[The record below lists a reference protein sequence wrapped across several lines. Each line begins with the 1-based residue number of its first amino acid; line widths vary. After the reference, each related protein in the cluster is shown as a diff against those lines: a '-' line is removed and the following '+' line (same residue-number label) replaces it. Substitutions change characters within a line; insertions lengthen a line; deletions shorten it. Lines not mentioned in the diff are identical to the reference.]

1 MDNRANTAVDAFFKS
16 SSGSPPAAAP
26 GGMPTNS
33 LDPNHFTR
41 MISLQN
47 RLMAIV
53 AEAQAIVQELQQNGF
68 FPRGSGANPEEDAAI
83 TVMQMLGSVPGSVK
97 RTPPAPANTTGVN
110 NNHNSG
116 SSGNTSGATVSSAG
130 DAATVQRVPSPNST
144 NMPPAAGSDDAAGW
158 AQAKAGG
165 AEAHYTSSIQNAVS
179 HNAVEEFLL
188 AGQGGSNTN
197 HGSNPNL
204 YGSGAAMAEDEDKLA
219 EGSEMLAFVEFKRGR
234 VRKYRCEHRIEPGSY
249 VLVDGDRGT
258 DCGLLV
264 QTIERKPNNETA
276 VVSMEGCDIRDE
288 KIKLENGHVLR
299 QASEED
305 IDRLH
310 NIIANAESVA
320 LKTCRQRCNELGIDI
335 DLQDVEY
342 QFDMKKISF
351 FFDCDHSVDFRSL
364 VRELYRTFGARIWME
379 NINPKVKNSMPDQ
392 GAGGHERGHGND
404 RHHGNNGGGWRNGR
418 GGRGRE
424 Y

>member
-16 SSGSPPAAAP
+16 GSGSPAAAQV
-26 GGMPTNS
+26 GMASNS

-53 AEAQAIVQELQQNGF
+53 AEAQTIVQELQQNGF
-68 FPRGSGANPEEDAAI
+68 FPRGAGANPEEDAAI
-83 TVMQMLGSVPGSVK
+83 TVMQMLGSVPGSSSSSK
-97 RTPPAPANTTGVN
+97 CSPLAQQYANSN
-110 NNHNSG
+110 NN
-116 SSGNTSGATVSSAG
+116 SSGAAAPSAG
-130 DAATVQRVPSPNST
+130 DAATAQRVSSPNLASMPLAGQDEHISAYT
-144 NMPPAAGSDDAAGW
+144 NAA
-158 AQAKAGG
+158 
-165 AEAHYTSSIQNAVS
+165 HNAVS

-188 AGQGGSNTN
+188 SGQGSHNN
-197 HGSNPNL
+197 NQNI
-204 YGSGAAMAEDEDKLA
+204 YVNGAGVAEEDDKLA

-276 VVSMEGCDIRDE
+276 VVSMEGCDIRDD

-392 GAGGHERGHGND
+392 SGGGNERGHGSGSND
-404 RHHGNNGGGWRNGR
+404 RHHGGGGGWRNGR
-418 GGRGRE
+418 GGRGRD

>member
-1 MDNRANTAVDAFFKS
+1 MSHMDSRANTAVDAFFKS
-16 SSGSPPAAAP
+16 GSGSPPAAAQ

-83 TVMQMLGSVPGSVK
+83 TVMQMLGSVPGSAK
-97 RTPPAPANTTGVN
+97 RTPPAQSN
-110 NNHNSG
+110 NNSG
-116 SSGNTSGATVSSAG
+116 STGSSAA
-130 DAATVQRVPSPNST
+130 DAAAAQRVPSPNSA
-144 NMPPAAGSDDAAGW
+144 NMPPVASAGTDDW
-158 AQAKAGG
+158 SRAKGNSG
-165 AEAHYTSSIQNAVS
+165 EGQYTNSIQNANNNAVS

-188 AGQGGSNTN
+188 SGQ
-197 HGSNPNL
+197 GSNPHHQSHHLNGSNQNL
-204 YGSGAAMAEDEDKLA
+204 YGSAAGLGEEDDKLA

-392 GAGGHERGHGND
+392 GAGGNERGHGNND
-404 RHHGNNGGGWRNGR
+404 RHHGGNNNNGGGWRNGR
-418 GGRGRE
+418 GRGRD

>member
-1 MDNRANTAVDAFFKS
+1 MAYTESHVNKAIDVFLDTR
-16 SSGSPPAAAP
+16 SGSPPAVTSANA
-26 GGMPTNS
+26 TVSNNTV
-33 LDPNHFTR
+33 DHNRFAT
-41 MISLQN
+41 MIALQN
-47 RLMAIV
+47 RLLSIM
-53 AEAQAIVQELQQNGF
+53 AEAQTIVQHLQQNGF
-68 FPRGSGANPEEDAAI
+68 FPRGSGTNPEEDAANI
-83 TVMQMLGSVPGSVK
+83 IMQMLRASLEASNSSITSPSGMGSGLPSVMDTGS
-97 RTPPAPANTTGVN
+97 A
-110 NNHNSG
+110 
-116 SSGNTSGATVSSAG
+116 
-130 DAATVQRVPSPNST
+130 QRVPSPNST
-144 NMPPAAGSDDAAGW
+144 NMPAGLDDVSSWAPTKSSPDNNSHSRSDTDNAI
-158 AQAKAGG
+158 
-165 AEAHYTSSIQNAVS
+165 HSAVS
-179 HNAVEEFLL
+179 HNAIEEFLL
-188 AGQGGSNTN
+188 SGQDAQQQKQLQQQNYSSAAGADHNEEG
-197 HGSNPNL
+197 
-204 YGSGAAMAEDEDKLA
+204 DELP

-234 VRKYRCEHRIEPGSY
+234 VRKYVCDHRIEPGNY

-276 VVSMEGCDIRDE
+276 VVSMEGCDIRDD
-288 KIKLENGHVLR
+288 KIKLENGRVLR

-320 LKTCRQRCNELGIDI
+320 LKTCRQRCLELGIDI

-379 NINPKVKNSMPDQ
+379 NINPKVKNSMPD
-392 GAGGHERGHGND
+392 ASGHERGHGGG
-404 RHHGNNGGGWRNGR
+404 HHGNGGGWRNNHR
-418 GGRGRE
+418 GGRGRD

>member
-1 MDNRANTAVDAFFKS
+1 MDNRANTAVDAFFKGG
-16 SSGSPPAAAP
+16 SGSPPAAAP
-26 GGMPTNS
+26 ASMPTGP

-41 MISLQN
+41 MITLQN
-47 RLMAIV
+47 RLMAII
-53 AEAQAIVQELQQNGF
+53 AEAQTIVQELQQNGF
-68 FPRGSGANPEEDAAI
+68 FPRGNGANPEEEAAI
-83 TVMQMLGSVPGSVK
+83 SVMQMLGSVPGSNK
-97 RTPPAPANTTGVN
+97 RSPPVQ
-110 NNHNSG
+110 NSSTYG
-116 SSGNTSGATVSSAG
+116 
-130 DAATVQRVPSPNST
+130 AATSSMDGASAAAAQRVPSPNST
-144 NMPPAAGSDDAAGW
+144 NMPHGRGGEDTW
-158 AQAKAGG
+158 AHAKAAVDGH
-165 AEAHYTSSIQNAVS
+165 AQPIHNAVS
-179 HNAVEEFLL
+179 HNAVEDFLL
-188 AGQGGSNTN
+188 SGQAAQQGAYNN
-197 HGSNPNL
+197 NN
-204 YGSGAAMAEDEDKLA
+204 GSGSTIGAANGADEDDKLA
-219 EGSEMLAFVEFKRGR
+219 EGSKMLAFVEFKRGR

-264 QTIERKPNNETA
+264 QTIEEKANNETA
-276 VVSMEGCDIRDE
+276 VVSMEGCDIRDD

-392 GAGGHERGHGND
+392 GASGNERGHGGGGND
-404 RHHGNNGGGWRNGR
+404 RHHGNGGGWRNGR
-418 GGRGRE
+418 GGRGRD

>member
-16 SSGSPPAAAP
+16 GSGSPPAAQ
-26 GGMPTNS
+26 GGMTTNS
-33 LDPNHFTR
+33 LDPNHFAR

-53 AEAQAIVQELQQNGF
+53 AEAQTIVQELQQNGF
-68 FPRGSGANPEEDAAI
+68 FPRGAGANAEEEAAI
-83 TVMQMLGSVPGSVK
+83 TVMQMLGSVPGSSK
-97 RTPPAPANTTGVN
+97 RSPPAQPNTS
-110 NNHNSG
+110 NS
-116 SSGNTSGATVSSAG
+116 SGATTSSANDG
-130 DAATVQRVPSPNST
+130 ASAQRVPSPNST
-144 NMPPAAGSDDAAGW
+144 NVLPAAGVRGDDVSAWDQGKASVEAGNS
-158 AQAKAGG
+158 A
-165 AEAHYTSSIQNAVS
+165 YTNSIHNAVS

-188 AGQGGSNTN
+188 AGQGSGGANAAGHPGQS
-197 HGSNPNL
+197 L
-204 YGSGAAMAEDEDKLA
+204 YGSGAMVPEEDDKLA

-276 VVSMEGCDIRDE
+276 VVSMEGCDIRDD

-392 GAGGHERGHGND
+392 GSGGNERGHGGND
-404 RHHGNNGGGWRNGR
+404 RHHGGNGGGGGWRNGR
-418 GGRGRE
+418 GGRNRD
-424 Y
+424 YLATL

>member
-1 MDNRANTAVDAFFKS
+1 MAYTENRVNKAIDVFLDTR
-16 SSGSPPAAAP
+16 SGSPPAVTSANATVSSNT
-26 GGMPTNS
+26 MDHNRFAT
-33 LDPNHFTR
+33 
-41 MISLQN
+41 MIALQN
-47 RLMAIV
+47 RLLSIM
-53 AEAQAIVQELQQNGF
+53 AEAQTIVQHLQQNGF
-68 FPRGSGANPEEDAAI
+68 FPRGSGANSEEDAANI
-83 TVMQMLGSVPGSVK
+83 IMQMLRASLEASNLSATSPSGIGNGSQSAVDIGS
-97 RTPPAPANTTGVN
+97 A
-110 NNHNSG
+110 
-116 SSGNTSGATVSSAG
+116 
-130 DAATVQRVPSPNST
+130 QRVQSPNST
-144 NMPPAAGSDDAAGW
+144 SVAAGLGDASSW
-158 AQAKAGG
+158 APTK
-165 AEAHYTSSIQNAVS
+165 SSHDNNSHSRSGMDNAIHKAVS

-188 AGQGGSNTN
+188 SGQDGQQQQQNHSNTADADYN
-197 HGSNPNL
+197 EEG
-204 YGSGAAMAEDEDKLA
+204 DELL
-219 EGSEMLAFVEFKRGR
+219 EGSEILAFVEFKRGR
-234 VRKYRCEHRIEPGSY
+234 VRKYVCDHRIEPGNY

-276 VVSMEGCDIRDE
+276 VVSMEGCDIRDD
-288 KIKLENGHVLR
+288 KIKLENGRVLR

-320 LKTCRQRCNELGIDI
+320 LKTCRQRCLELGIDI

-379 NINPKVKNSMPDQ
+379 NINPKVKNSMPD
-392 GAGGHERGHGND
+392 AGGHERSHGGG
-404 RHHGNNGGGWRNGR
+404 HHGNGGSWRNNHR
-418 GGRGRE
+418 GGRGRD

>member
-1 MDNRANTAVDAFFKS
+1 MAYTENRASKAIDVFLDS
-16 SSGSPPAAAP
+16 RSGSPPAVTSANNTISSNA
-26 GGMPTNS
+26 MDHNRFAT
-33 LDPNHFTR
+33 
-41 MISLQN
+41 MIALQN
-47 RLMAIV
+47 RLLSIM
-53 AEAQAIVQELQQNGF
+53 AEAQTIVQHLQQNGF
-68 FPRGSGANPEEDAAI
+68 FPRGSGANPEEDAANI
-83 TVMQMLGSVPGSVK
+83 IMQMLRASLEASSSSNSPPSGMGCGSPSAMDAGS
-97 RTPPAPANTTGVN
+97 A
-110 NNHNSG
+110 
-116 SSGNTSGATVSSAG
+116 
-130 DAATVQRVPSPNST
+130 QRVPSPNSNIPTSLDNVPSWAPTKSSQDSNTHNRSNT
-144 NMPPAAGSDDAAGW
+144 NNAI
-158 AQAKAGG
+158 
-165 AEAHYTSSIQNAVS
+165 HRAVS

-188 AGQGGSNTN
+188 SGQGGQPQQQQQHNSNT
-197 HGSNPNL
+197 
-204 YGSGAAMAEDEDKLA
+204 ADETHNEEGDELP

-234 VRKYRCEHRIEPGSY
+234 VRKYVCDHRIEPGNY

-276 VVSMEGCDIRDE
+276 VVSMEGCDIRDD
-288 KIKLENGHVLR
+288 KIKLENGRVLR

-320 LKTCRQRCNELGIDI
+320 LKTCRQRCLELGIDI

-379 NINPKVKNSMPDQ
+379 NINPKVKNSMPD
-392 GAGGHERGHGND
+392 ASGHERGHGGG
-404 RHHGNNGGGWRNGR
+404 HHGNGGGWRNNHR
-418 GGRGRE
+418 GGRGRD

>member
-1 MDNRANTAVDAFFKS
+1 MMDNRANTAVDAFFKS
-16 SSGSPPAAAP
+16 GSGSPPAAQ
-26 GGMPTNS
+26 GGMVTNS

-47 RLMAIV
+47 RLMSIV
-53 AEAQAIVQELQQNGF
+53 AEAQTIVQELQQNGF
-68 FPRGSGANPEEDAAI
+68 FPRGAGASPEEDAAI
-83 TVMQMLGSVPGSVK
+83 TVMQMLSSVPGASVSASSSK
-97 RTPPAPANTTGVN
+97 QAPPAQVSN
-110 NNHNSG
+110 NNNNISG
-116 SSGNTSGATVSSAG
+116 STLSSARG
-130 DAATVQRVPSPNST
+130 DNNPSNGYSNLT
-144 NMPPAAGSDDAAGW
+144 
-158 AQAKAGG
+158 
-165 AEAHYTSSIQNAVS
+165 HNAVS

-188 AGQGGSNTN
+188 AGQGGNNQNSNT
-197 HGSNPNL
+197 
-204 YGSGAAMAEDEDKLA
+204 YGSAAAATPEEDDKLA

-320 LKTCRQRCNELGIDI
+320 LKTCRQRCIELGIDI

-379 NINPKVKNSMPDQ
+379 NINPKVKNAMPDH
-392 GAGGHERGHGND
+392 GAGGNERSHGND
-404 RHHGNNGGGWRNGR
+404 RSHRYHGNGGGWRNGR
-418 GGRGRE
+418 GGRGGD

>member
-1 MDNRANTAVDAFFKS
+1 MAYTENRASKAIDVFLDS
-16 SSGSPPAAAP
+16 RSGSPSAVASASVTTSNNA
-26 GGMPTNS
+26 MDHNRFAT
-33 LDPNHFTR
+33 
-41 MISLQN
+41 MIALQN
-47 RLMAIV
+47 RLLSIM
-53 AEAQAIVQELQQNGF
+53 AEAQTIVQHLQQNGF
-68 FPRGSGANPEEDAAI
+68 FPRGSGANPEEDAANI
-83 TVMQMLGSVPGSVK
+83 IMQMLRASLEVS
-97 RTPPAPANTTGVN
+97 
-110 NNHNSG
+110 H
-116 SSGNTSGATVSSAG
+116 SSATSPSG
-130 DAATVQRVPSPNST
+130 MVCGSPSTMDAGSMQHMSSLNSNIPAALDDVPSRAPTKSSPHNNSNSRSST
-144 NMPPAAGSDDAAGW
+144 DNV
-158 AQAKAGG
+158 
-165 AEAHYTSSIQNAVS
+165 AHNAVS
-179 HNAVEEFLL
+179 HNVVEEFLL
-188 AGQGGSNTN
+188 SGQDGQQQQHYSNTANAN
-197 HGSNPNL
+197 HNEEEG
-204 YGSGAAMAEDEDKLA
+204 DELP

-234 VRKYRCEHRIEPGSY
+234 VRKYVCEHRIEPGNY

-276 VVSMEGCDIRDE
+276 VVSMEGCDIRDD
-288 KIKLENGHVLR
+288 KIKLENGRVLR

-320 LKTCRQRCNELGIDI
+320 LKTCRQRCLELGIDI

-379 NINPKVKNSMPDQ
+379 NINPKVKNSMPD
-392 GAGGHERGHGND
+392 ASGHERSHGGG
-404 RHHGNNGGGWRNGR
+404 HHGNGGGWRNNHR
-418 GGRGRE
+418 GGRTRD

>member
-1 MDNRANTAVDAFFKS
+1 MAYTESHVNKAIDVFLDTR
-16 SSGSPPAAAP
+16 SGSPPAVTGANA
-26 GGMPTNS
+26 TVSNNTV
-33 LDPNHFTR
+33 DHNRFAT
-41 MISLQN
+41 MIALQN
-47 RLMAIV
+47 RLLSIM
-53 AEAQAIVQELQQNGF
+53 AEAQTIVQHLQQNGF
-68 FPRGSGANPEEDAAI
+68 FPRGSGANPEEDAANI
-83 TVMQMLGSVPGSVK
+83 IMQMLRASLEASNSSRLAIGHGHRK
-97 RTPPAPANTTGVN
+97 R
-110 NNHNSG
+110 
-116 SSGNTSGATVSSAG
+116 SA
-130 DAATVQRVPSPNST
+130 VPSPNST
-144 NMPPAAGSDDAAGW
+144 NMPAGLDDVSSWAPTKSSPDNNSHSRSDTDNAI
-158 AQAKAGG
+158 
-165 AEAHYTSSIQNAVS
+165 HSAVS
-179 HNAVEEFLL
+179 HNAL
-188 AGQGGSNTN
+188 
-197 HGSNPNL
+197 P
-204 YGSGAAMAEDEDKLA
+204 

-234 VRKYRCEHRIEPGSY
+234 VRKYVCGHRIEPGNY

-276 VVSMEGCDIRDE
+276 VVSMEGCDIRDD
-288 KIKLENGHVLR
+288 KIKLENGRVLR

-320 LKTCRQRCNELGIDI
+320 LKTCRQRCLELGIDI

-379 NINPKVKNSMPDQ
+379 NINPKVKNSMPD
-392 GAGGHERGHGND
+392 ASGHERGHGGG
-404 RHHGNNGGGWRNGR
+404 HHGNGGGWRNNHR
-418 GGRGRE
+418 GGRGRD

>member
-1 MDNRANTAVDAFFKS
+1 MDNRANTAVDAFFKGG
-16 SSGSPPAAAP
+16 SGSPPAAQS
-26 GGMPTNS
+26 GMAANS
-33 LDPNHFTR
+33 LDPGHFTR

-53 AEAQAIVQELQQNGF
+53 AEAQTIVQELQLNGF
-68 FPRGSGANPEEDAAI
+68 FPRGAGANPEEDAAI
-83 TVMQMLGSVPGSVK
+83 TVMQMLGSVPGASK
-97 RTPPAPANTTGVN
+97 SSPPAQRTLNGGANA
-110 NNHNSG
+110 SG
-116 SSGNTSGATVSSAG
+116 MATAAAGGAAP
-130 DAATVQRVPSPNST
+130 QRVPSPNST
-144 NMPPAAGSDDAAGW
+144 NVPAANGDDASTW
-158 AQAKAGG
+158 AQAKM
-165 AEAHYTSSIQNAVS
+165 SSDSYGNPIQNAVS

-188 AGQGGSNTN
+188 GGHGQINNAHQG
-197 HGSNPNL
+197 
-204 YGSGAAMAEDEDKLA
+204 YGNNVAAAAAEDDDKLA

-264 QTIERKPNNETA
+264 QTIEQKPNNETA
-276 VVSMEGCDIRDE
+276 VVSMEGSDIRDD

-320 LKTCRQRCNELGIDI
+320 LKTCRQRCDELGIDI

-392 GAGGHERGHGND
+392 GGNGGNERGHRGGDGD
-404 RHHGNNGGGWRNGR
+404 RHHSGGGGGWRNGR
-418 GGRGRE
+418 GGRGRDH
-424 Y
+424 